1 MYVVQY
7 LSDANRWLR
16 RQHTQFSLLRLYSL
30 IHTVAPFPLA
40 ARMSKWQQQQYT
52 HTEKKK
58 WKRRRR
64 REWMNEWKKLYLI
77 DLANLCTHS
86 SKIRTRSH
94 SFPDFFRP
102 RCCRSSLFV
111 IIALCVLT
119 EFWSDIHLYVPMRN
133 SVKHING
140 IGVHSN
146 RNAER
151 KKNAVW
157 FFLSA
162 IIPFVKSCSL

>member
-1 MYVVQY
+1 MIATTTHTVQFAPVVQPD
-7 LSDANRWLR
+7 SHRCAISSCCQNVEVA
-16 RQHTQFSLLRLYSL
+16 TAT
-30 IHTVAPFPLA
+30 IH
-40 ARMSKWQQQQYT
+40 T

-58 WKRRRR
+58 WKRRRRR